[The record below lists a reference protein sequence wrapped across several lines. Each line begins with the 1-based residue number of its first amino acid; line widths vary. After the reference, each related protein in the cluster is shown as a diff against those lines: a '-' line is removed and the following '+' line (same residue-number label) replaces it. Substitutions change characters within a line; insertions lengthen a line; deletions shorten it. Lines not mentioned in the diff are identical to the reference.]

1 MKSRTRISYPLLSTS
16 TTKKIITPI
25 LALLRNMRGE
35 EMRVERRRAP
45 AVIRQVRGGARGRL
59 RRGSS
64 GRGIPTTAVGC
75 RGSSG
80 RGIPTTAVG
89 YPLQRASVVVHRRGV
104 LGSKRGRDVQMCR
117 GDRAFCD
124 IVTRPVTPVAKPPW
138 SPRLTTRWG
147 TPARRGS
154 HWRWGH
160 RRHSPRRGAGRY
172 PTHPRDL
179 SPPSKRIWAGVIPTV
194 LAGCGVPAPLGARHA
209 LRRSP
214 PLTATVSV
222 REALLML
229 LLLLLGLLT

>member
-1 MKSRTRISYPLLSTS
+1 MKSRTRICYPFFSTR
-16 TTKKIITPI
+16 TPKKIITPS
-25 LALLRNMRGE
+25 LALLRSMRGE
-35 EMRVERRRAP
+35 EMRVERRRVP
-45 AVIRQVRGGARGRL
+45 AVIRQVRGGTRGRL
-59 RRGSS
+59 R
-64 GRGIPTTAVGC
+64 

-154 HWRWGH
+154 HRRRGH
-160 RRHSPRRGAGRY
+160 RRHSPRRGVGRY
-172 PTHPRDL
+172 PTHRRDL

-194 LAGCGVPAPLGARHA
+194 LVGCGIPAPLGARHA